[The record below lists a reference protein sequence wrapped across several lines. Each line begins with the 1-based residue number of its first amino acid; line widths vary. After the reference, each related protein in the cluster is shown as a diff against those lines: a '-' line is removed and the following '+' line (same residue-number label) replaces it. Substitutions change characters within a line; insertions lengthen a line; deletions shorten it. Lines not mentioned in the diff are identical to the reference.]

1 MTRKKM
7 SSFLERTLAAYQNDE
22 PITRY
27 IEEALMLGE
36 VFPEEYPVKVFNK
49 ERKFD
54 NMYHPSSDVT
64 AGELQ
69 LYYSCLLYTSP
80 SPRD

>member
-1 MTRKKM
+1 M

-27 IEEALMLGE
+27 IEEALMLGD
-36 VFPEEYPVKVFNK
+36 VFPEEYPVKVYNK

-69 LYYSCLLYTSP
+69 LYYRFHPEMRLLCLSLIHI
-80 SPRD
+80 